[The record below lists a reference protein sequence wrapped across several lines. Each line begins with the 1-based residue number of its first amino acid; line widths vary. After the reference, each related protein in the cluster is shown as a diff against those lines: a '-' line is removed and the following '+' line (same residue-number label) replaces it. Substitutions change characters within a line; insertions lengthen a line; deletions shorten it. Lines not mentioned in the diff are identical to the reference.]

1 MIWLLIV
8 LLIVVP
14 IGWLVSEFQPRVW
27 LRISLGFVAL
37 AMSYFVAFVA
47 GSLTQLNYNA
57 WYGSASADLIDTV
70 IASVETGNEET
81 LLREL
86 KRLKKEYQP
95 TYENRANYDKLV
107 KEFVDRMETTSQERA
122 AGDEAETSE

>member
-8 LLIVVP
+8 LLIVLP
-14 IGWLVSEFQPRVW
+14 IGRLVSEFQPRAW
-27 LRISLGFVAL
+27 LRITLGVVAL
-37 AMSYFVAFVA
+37 AMSYFVAFVV

-57 WYGSASADLIDTV
+57 WYGSASSDLIDTV
-70 IASVETGNEET
+70 IANVEAGNEET

-86 KRLKKEYQP
+86 KRLKDAYHP

-107 KEFVDRMETTSQERA
+107 KEFVDRMETASPEGA
-122 AGDEAETSE
+122 AEDGAEAPE